1 MILKMIMD
9 EQEIIKIATRF
20 REAIEK
26 FNLTPEFIGQEAFSR
41 MKNFPHCTCNEVCTL
56 LGLYLV
62 HKYNFS
68 SLFHYSGQVELGEKW
83 LGTHSWLQSG
93 DIVID
98 ITADQFS
105 TVDYKVIVAK
115 ESEFHKIYIRQ
126 QFILTENFSFEDQP
140 DWILRIYEEIN
151 TIISKHKP

>member
-1 MILKMIMD
+1 MD
-9 EQEIIKIATRF
+9 EHEIRKIATRF

-26 FNLTPEFIGQEAFSR
+26 CNLTSGHVGQEAFSR
-41 MKNFPHCTCNEVCTL
+41 MKNFPHCTCNEVSTL

-68 SLFHYSGQVELGEKW
+68 SLINYSGQVELGEKW

-93 DIVID
+93 NIVID
-98 ITADQFS
+98 ITADQFPMANC
-105 TVDYKVIVAK
+105 KVIVTK
-115 ESEFHKIYIRQ
+115 ESEFHKNYIKQ

-140 DWILRIYEEIN
+140 DWIINIYEEIN
-151 TIISKHKP
+151 AVIYKM